1 MAKSAT
7 ISLRIDDGLKRESED
22 ILRQLGLSTS
32 EAIKMFL
39 SAVRNRKGIPF
50 NVQLPAADVALVSKT
65 SPRQSVLSLRGQY
78 RKLTSSDEFSRHKQ
92 DEIDLAESR
101 LRT

>member
-50 NVQLPAADVALVSKT
+50 NVQLPTDVASVSKT